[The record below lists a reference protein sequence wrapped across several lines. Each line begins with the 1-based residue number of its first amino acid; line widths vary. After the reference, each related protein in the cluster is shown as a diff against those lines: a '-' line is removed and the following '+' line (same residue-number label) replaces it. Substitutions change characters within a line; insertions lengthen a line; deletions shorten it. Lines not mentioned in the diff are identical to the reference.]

1 MSFVRAP
8 TAFVAA
14 TLAGICALL
23 LLALTLLTTG
33 TGSRIDAPD
42 IVRPTLTPPD
52 MPALTRAP
60 DRDRASAEKPLF
72 HPDRRPRASDSDAA
86 GGAGAELTEAPF
98 QLKGIVLAN
107 GTARA
112 SLLRNVEG
120 DIQWVNRGSTIDGWK
135 LESVRSDRV
144 ELSRGEYRTT
154 LLLYP
159 DR

>member
-33 TGSRIDAPD
+33 AGSRIEAPGV
-42 IVRPTLTPPD
+42 VRPALTAPE
-52 MPALTRAP
+52 MPALTQAP

-72 HPDRRPRASDSDAA
+72 HPDRRPEQAEAAA
-86 GGAGAELTEAPF
+86 GSLAAEATEAPF
-98 QLKGIVLAN
+98 ALKGVLIAN

-159 DR
+159 ER

>member
-14 TLAGICALL
+14 TLAGVCALL

-33 TGSRIDAPD
+33 AGARVEAPD
-42 IVRPTLTPPD
+42 IVRPSLTAPE
-52 MPALTRAP
+52 MPALSSTP
-60 DRDRASAEKPLF
+60 DRDRASSEMPLF
-72 HPDRRPRASDSDAA
+72 HADRRPGPAEAA
-86 GGAGAELTEAPF
+86 DGSSLAAEATEAPF
-98 QLKGIVLAN
+98 VLKGVLIAN

-120 DIQWVNRGSTIDGWK
+120 DIQWVKRGNTIDGWE

-159 DR
+159 AQ